1 MGNLIDI
8 ITVQK
13 LSSMWKLA
21 ALFIFFLGINS
32 ILECSA
38 NGDPAVDDE
47 EDEFK
52 ALREDMEDLFETA
65 LDERM
70 DEVMNELKAVRR
82 RLDEVQA
89 VCAGSPIPDE
99 TSVDDDVGDYDEDV
113 DDDIEDDDVEES
125 AEEESAEDN

>member
-1 MGNLIDI
+1 MGI
-8 ITVQK
+8 ITWEK
-13 LSSMWKLA
+13 PSSMWKIA
-21 ALFIFFLGINS
+21 ALFIFFLGINT
-32 ILECSA
+32 IFECSA
-38 NGDPAVDDE
+38 NDDPAVDEE

-70 DEVMNELKAVRR
+70 DEVMNELKVVRR

-89 VCAGSPIPDE
+89 VCAGGPIPDE
-99 TSVDDDVGDYDEDV
+99 SPVDDDVGDDEDV
-113 DDDIEDDDVEES
+113 DDDVEDDDVEES

>member
-1 MGNLIDI
+1 MG
-8 ITVQK
+8 VQK
-13 LSSMWKLA
+13 PSSMWKLA
-21 ALFIFFLGINS
+21 TLCIFFLGINS

-38 NGDPAVDDE
+38 NDEPAVDEEE

-52 ALREDMEDLFETA
+52 ALRGDLEDLFETA

-89 VCAGSPIPDE
+89 VCAGGPIPE
-99 TSVDDDVGDYDEDV
+99 ESPVADDDDDDDEDV
-113 DDDIEDDDVEES
+113 DDDIEDGDVEES
-125 AEEESAEDN
+125 AKDN

>member
-1 MGNLIDI
+1 MGSSFLNLIDI

-13 LSSMWKLA
+13 PSSMWKLA

-38 NGDPAVDDE
+38 NDDPAVDE
-47 EDEFK
+47 GED
-52 ALREDMEDLFETA
+52 
-65 LDERM
+65 
-70 DEVMNELKAVRR
+70 ELKAVRR

-89 VCAGSPIPDE
+89 VCAGGPIPDE
-99 TSVDDDVGDYDEDV
+99 SPVDDDVGDDV
-113 DDDIEDDDVEES
+113 EDDDVEES

>member
-1 MGNLIDI
+1 MGI

-38 NGDPAVDDE
+38 NDDPTVDVE

-52 ALREDMEDLFETA
+52 ALREDLEDLFETV

-99 TSVDDDVGDYDEDV
+99 SPVDDDVGDDDEDV
-113 DDDIEDDDVEES
+113 DDDIEDGDVEES
-125 AEEESAEDN
+125 AEDN

>member
-1 MGNLIDI
+1 MG
-8 ITVQK
+8 TVQK

-38 NGDPAVDDE
+38 NDDPAVDEE

-52 ALREDMEDLFETA
+52 ALREDLEDLFETA

-89 VCAGSPIPDE
+89 VCAGGPIPDE
-99 TSVDDDVGDYDEDV
+99 SPDDEDV
-113 DDDIEDDDVEES
+113 EDDIEDGDVEEGAEEES

>member
-1 MGNLIDI
+1 MG
-8 ITVQK
+8 VQK
-13 LSSMWKLA
+13 PSSMWKLA
-21 ALFIFFLGINS
+21 TLCIFFLGINS

-38 NGDPAVDDE
+38 NDEPAVDEEE

-52 ALREDMEDLFETA
+52 ALREDLEDLFETA

-89 VCAGSPIPDE
+89 VCAGGPIPDE
-99 TSVDDDVGDYDEDV
+99 SPVDDDVGDDDEDV
-113 DDDIEDDDVEES
+113 EDDIEDGDVEES
-125 AEEESAEDN
+125 AEEES

>member
-1 MGNLIDI
+1 MG
-8 ITVQK
+8 TVQK

-38 NGDPAVDDE
+38 NDDPAVDEE

-52 ALREDMEDLFETA
+52 ALREDLEDLFETA

-89 VCAGSPIPDE
+89 VCAGGPIPE
-99 TSVDDDVGDYDEDV
+99 ESPVADDDDDDDEDV
-113 DDDIEDDDVEES
+113 DDDIEDGDVEES
-125 AEEESAEDN
+125 AKDN